1 MKNDKKILLL
11 LLLTIPLFSISQS
24 IGRYSFTSTSGFY
37 SNDVCVDFSIGQT
50 IVNPLKRYSFTS
62 TSGFYSNDVC
72 VDFSIGQTIVNPL
85 KNNNI
90 LTSGFQQEEISKKNI
105 EYKVEEINLNF
116 VLFPNPIKN
125 IAYISVTSDEIL
137 NDVFARV
144 FSIDGKEVQITQE
157 LFNYDNF
164 CKIKL
169 DFSSLEIGNYI
180 IKTYIN
186 NTLTKSFTVIKN

>member
-50 IVNPLKRYSFTS
+50 IVNPLK
-62 TSGFYSNDVC
+62 
-72 VDFSIGQTIVNPL
+72 
-85 KNNNI
+85 NNNI
-90 LTSGFQQEEISKKNI
+90 LTSGFQQPEEISKKNI